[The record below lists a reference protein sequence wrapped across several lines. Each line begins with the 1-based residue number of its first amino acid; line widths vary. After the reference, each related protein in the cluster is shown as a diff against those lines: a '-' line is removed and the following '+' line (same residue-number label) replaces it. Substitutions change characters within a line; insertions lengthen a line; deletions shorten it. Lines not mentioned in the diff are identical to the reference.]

1 MTDAHKDKNST
12 LTPTDPRRRAPLP
25 VGYRQGIISA
35 ITLIMGFSLLF
46 LRYWNFEA
54 PGVWSRAS
62 IAAAMLLVL
71 AILVQFVTLWRSLQ
85 VKDDDEREYQ
95 QTLRWFLGSVVVL
108 FASLFLAVLASSHVI
123 GL

>member
-1 MTDAHKDKNST
+1 MNDPHKDQNST

-71 AILVQFVTLWRSLQ
+71 AILIQFVTLWRSLQ
-85 VKDDDEREYQ
+85 VKDDDEREYR